1 MNIGKTAAI
10 VLAAGQGK
18 RMQAGQPK
26 QFMLLGG
33 RPVLYYA
40 LAAFEKSEVDE
51 IILVTGADEID
62 YCRAEIVE
70 HYGFRKVTQIIPG
83 GKERYHSVACGLRA
97 LKQSGCDIVL
107 IHDGARPFVT
117 EEMIRQM
124 IAEAMASFETKVYHA
139 CVTGTLV
146 KDTIK
151 IADEEGFCATTPDRK
166 RVWAVQTPQSFSYPL
181 VLDAYEK
188 LLEQE
193 NKLLQA
199 GVSITDDAMVVE
211 RMTSQKVKLV
221 EGSYRNIKL
230 TTPEDMIVCESYLR
244 E

>member
-1 MNIGKTAAI
+1 M
-10 VLAAGQGK
+10 
-18 RMQAGQPK
+18 
-26 QFMLLGG
+26 
-33 RPVLYYA
+33 
-40 LAAFEKSEVDE
+40 
-51 IILVTGADEID
+51 
-62 YCRAEIVE
+62 
-70 HYGFRKVTQIIPG
+70 
-83 GKERYHSVACGLRA
+83 
-97 LKQSGCDIVL
+97 

-124 IAEAMASFETKVYHA
+124 IAETKVYHA

-151 IADEEGFCATTPDRK
+151 IADEEGFCVTTPDRK

>member
-51 IILVTGADEID
+51 IILVMGADEID

-124 IAEAMASFETKVYHA
+124 IAETKVYHA

-166 RVWAVQTPQSFSYPL
+166 RVWAVQTFSYPL

-193 NKLLQA
+193 NKLLKA

>member
-40 LAAFEKSEVDE
+40 LAAFENSDVDE

-70 HYGFRKVTQIIPG
+70 HYGFRNVTQIIPG

-124 IAEAMASFETKVYHA
+124 IAETKVYHA

-230 TTPEDMIVCESYLR
+230 TTPEDMIVCKSYLR

>member
-40 LAAFEKSEVDE
+40 LAAFENSEVDE

-124 IAEAMASFETKVYHA
+124 IAETKVYHA

-166 RVWAVQTPQSFSYPL
+166 RCV
-181 VLDAYEK
+181 
-188 LLEQE
+188 
-193 NKLLQA
+193 
-199 GVSITDDAMVVE
+199 
-211 RMTSQKVKLV
+211 
-221 EGSYRNIKL
+221 
-230 TTPEDMIVCESYLR
+230 
-244 E
+244 

>member
-1 MNIGKTAAI
+1 MNTEKTAAI

-33 RPVLYYA
+33 KPVLYYA
-40 LAAFEKSEVDE
+40 LAAFEKSDVDE

-70 HYGFRKVTQIIPG
+70 RYGFHKVTQVIAG
-83 GKERYHSVACGLRA
+83 GKERYHSVACGLKA
-97 LKQSGCDIVL
+97 LEQSRCDIVL

-117 EEMIRQM
+117 EAMIRQM
-124 IAEAMASFETKVYHA
+124 IEETKVYHA

-151 IADEEGFCATTPDRK
+151 IADAEGFCATTPDRK

-181 VLDAYEK
+181 VLGAYEK
-188 LLEQE
+188 LLAEEE
-193 NKLLQA
+193 NLLQA

-230 TTPEDMIVCESYLR
+230 TTPEDMIVCESYLQ

>member
-40 LAAFEKSEVDE
+40 LAAFENSEVDE

-124 IAEAMASFETKVYHA
+124 IAETKVYHA

-151 IADEEGFCATTPDRK
+151 IADEEAS
-166 RVWAVQTPQSFSYPL
+166 VPQRRTGKEYGRYRRRSRSLIRLCWMRMKNCWSKKTSCCRQGYPL
-181 VLDAYEK
+181 RTMPW
-188 LLEQE
+188 
-193 NKLLQA
+193 
-199 GVSITDDAMVVE
+199 S
-211 RMTSQKVKLV
+211 
-221 EGSYRNIKL
+221 
-230 TTPEDMIVCESYLR
+230 
-244 E
+244 

>member
-124 IAEAMASFETKVYHA
+124 IEETKVYHA

-151 IADEEGFCATTPDRK
+151 IADEEAS
-166 RVWAVQTPQSFSYPL
+166 VPQRRTGKEYGRYRRRSRSL
-181 VLDAYEK
+181 IRLCW
-188 LLEQE
+188 
-193 NKLLQA
+193 
-199 GVSITDDAMVVE
+199 M
-211 RMTSQKVKLV
+211 RMKNCWSKKTSCC
-221 EGSYRNIKL
+221 R
-230 TTPEDMIVCESYLR
+230 
-244 E
+244 

>member
-1 MNIGKTAAI
+1 MNTEKTAAI

-33 RPVLYYA
+33 KPVLYYA
-40 LAAFEKSEVDE
+40 LAAFEKSDVDE
-51 IILVTGADEID
+51 IILVTGANEID
-62 YCRAEIVE
+62 YCRSEIVE
-70 HYGFRKVTQIIPG
+70 RYGFRKVTQIIPG
-83 GKERYHSVACGLRA
+83 GKERYHSVACGLKA

-124 IAEAMASFETKVYHA
+124 IAETKVYHA

-166 RVWAVQTPQSFSYPL
+166 RVWAVQTPQSFAYPL
-181 VLDAYEK
+181 VLGAYEK
-188 LLEQE
+188 LLAEEE
-193 NKLLQA
+193 NLLQA

-230 TTPEDMIVCESYLR
+230 TTPEDMIVCECYLHK
-244 E
+244 

>member
-40 LAAFEKSEVDE
+40 LAAFENSEVDE

-97 LKQSGCDIVL
+97 LKQSSCDIVL

-124 IAEAMASFETKVYHA
+124 IAETKVIMP
-139 CVTGTLV
+139 V
-146 KDTIK
+146 
-151 IADEEGFCATTPDRK
+151 
-166 RVWAVQTPQSFSYPL
+166 
-181 VLDAYEK
+181 
-188 LLEQE
+188 
-193 NKLLQA
+193 
-199 GVSITDDAMVVE
+199 
-211 RMTSQKVKLV
+211 
-221 EGSYRNIKL
+221 
-230 TTPEDMIVCESYLR
+230 
-244 E
+244 